1 MAKILLVEDNEISR
15 DLLSRRL
22 RKSGYDIVMAADG
35 NQAIAMATRE
45 HPDVILMDM
54 TLPGIDGWDATR
66 ELRKRRDTARIPVIA
81 ITAHTLPA
89 DRARA
94 LAAGC
99 DEYEPKPVEL
109 GELVH
114 KIETLLA
121 HGRGT

>member
-22 RKSGYDIVMAADG
+22 KKSGYDIVMAVDG
-35 NQAIAMATRE
+35 NQAISMAQRE

-66 ELRKRRDTARIPVIA
+66 ELRRRRETARIPVIA
-81 ITAHTLPA
+81 LTAHTLPA

-109 GELVH
+109 SLLVH

-121 HGRGT
+121 HGRGN

>member
-1 MAKILLVEDNEISR
+1 MTKILLVEDNEISR

-22 RKSGYDIVMAADG
+22 RKIGYDIVMAADG
-35 NQAIAMATRE
+35 NQAISVAARE

-66 ELRKRRDTARIPVIA
+66 ELRRRRDTARIPVIA
-81 ITAHTLPA
+81 LTAHTLPS

-109 GELVH
+109 AGLIH

-121 HGRGT
+121 TGGGT